1 VKGVFDKPRGVSAAW
16 SGMESLV
23 PAAFTAFVALHIA
36 FGSVGLVAFW
46 VPVVGRKG
54 GAAHKRWGKVFTWTM
69 LATGFA
75 AVGISACTLID
86 PIGTHPHLV
95 GSGAEW
101 IRGIFGWMMQG
112 LAILTVNL
120 AWYGWLAVRHKED
133 RAAQR
138 EWRNLG
144 LQALLLAASV
154 NCIVQAWRADLPLM
168 LGMPAI
174 GIATVATNLW
184 FLYHPAPGPLDWLK
198 EHLKAL
204 VGAGISVYTAFFAFG
219 AVRTFPE
226 LALHPGLWAIP
237 LVVGLAIIIHQ
248 RLAVARM
255 PAARRL
261 AHAADAPS
269 RA

>member
-1 VKGVFDKPRGVSAAW
+1 
-16 SGMESLV
+16 MESLV
-23 PAAFTAFVALHIA
+23 PAAFKTFVALHIA

-46 VPVVGRKG
+46 VPIVGRKG

-69 LATGFA
+69 LATGTA
-75 AVGISACTLID
+75 AIGISACTLFD
-86 PIGTHPHLV
+86 PLATHPHLV
-95 GSGAEW
+95 SAGPVW

-112 LAILTVNL
+112 LAVLTINL
-120 AWYGWLAVRHKED
+120 AWYGWLTVRHKQD

-138 EWRNLG
+138 EWRNLA
-144 LQALLLAASV
+144 LQALLVAASL
-154 NCIVQAWRADLPLM
+154 NCILQAWRADLPLM

-174 GIATVATNLW
+174 GLATVATNLW
-184 FLYHPAPGPLDWLK
+184 FLYHPRPGPLSWLK

-237 LVVGLAIIIHQ
+237 LVVGLSIIIHQ
-248 RLAVARM
+248 RLAVSRL
-255 PAARRL
+255 PAAARGART
-261 AHAADAPS
+261 ADAAT